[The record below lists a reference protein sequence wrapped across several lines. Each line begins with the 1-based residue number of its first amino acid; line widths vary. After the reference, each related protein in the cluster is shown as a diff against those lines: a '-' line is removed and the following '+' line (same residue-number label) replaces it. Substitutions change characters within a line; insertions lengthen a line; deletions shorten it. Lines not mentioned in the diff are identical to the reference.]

1 MSGLEAMS
9 LGLDLGSQSSFLN
22 AGGGSGPQD
31 VAAVASQEDEEDIDW
46 EEAED
51 DGAPVRLL

>member
-22 AGGGSGPQD
+22 GGGGGSGSQD
-31 VAAVASQEDEEDIDW
+31 GVAVASQEDEEDIDW

-51 DGAPVRLL
+51 DGAPVR